1 MKNIN
6 IGQKE
11 IIHFIG
17 IGGIG
22 MSGLAQVMKNMRFS
36 IQGSDQKKNKS
47 IYDYI
52 VYLVVPFQYIFLFYF
67 LTSFTLE
74 LTILEKIGKILSMG
88 VLCAHAINVAHDLGH
103 RHNKFA
109 QFLSK
114 LLLLSSLNT
123 HFFIEHNRGHHKRV
137 STKEDPSSARFGEN
151 IFSFWL
157 RAVSFGYLSAWN
169 LENSRLK
176 RNRINII
183 SLNNEMIV
191 YQLIQISFLVLIY
204 FIFGLQIML
213 YFVCCSIIGFLL
225 LETVNYIEHYGLQR
239 NKNESGKYE
248 RVQPFHSWNSNH
260 PIGRIMLFELSRHSD
275 HHYNASRKYQIL
287 KNHENTPEMPT
298 GYPGMMILS
307 LIPPLWFYVMNSRVK
322 KIIH

>member
-1 MKNIN
+1 
-6 IGQKE
+6 
-11 IIHFIG
+11 
-17 IGGIG
+17 
-22 MSGLAQVMKNMRFS
+22 L
-36 IQGSDQKKNKS
+36 D
-47 IYDYI
+47 
-52 VYLVVPFQYIFLFYF
+52 
-67 LTSFTLE
+67 
-74 LTILEKIGKILSMG
+74 
-88 VLCAHAINVAHDLGH
+88 
-103 RHNKFA
+103 
-109 QFLSK
+109 
-114 LLLLSSLNT
+114 
-123 HFFIEHNRGHHKRV
+123 
-137 STKEDPSSARFGEN
+137 
-151 IFSFWL
+151 
-157 RAVSFGYLSAWN
+157 